1 MSLEAQQFDS
11 VMFFGDRFLL
21 RQDKVADF
29 FCWWKFPKKG
39 CEESKESDK
48 NHVFFT
54 KSRSMK
60 WNFHFT
66 KNLLPSWPR
75 LATR

>member
-29 FCWWKFPKKG
+29 FVGGSFPKRAV
-39 CEESKESDK
+39 K
-48 NHVFFT
+48 NQRNLTKIMFFL
-54 KSRSMK
+54 R
-60 WNFHFT
+60 N
-66 KNLLPSWPR
+66 PGR
-75 LATR
+75 